1 MYRAYYRKLGLFCVE
16 EKNENNFK
24 YIKFKNAMVPAAGA
38 QGYGAKLEDHQ
49 SLKSFTVQKFY
60 GVGLCGAGA
69 SESTQESSKIQ
80 ILCPG

>member
-1 MYRAYYRKLGLFCVE
+1 MRIILNTSSSRMH
-16 EKNENNFK
+16 
-24 YIKFKNAMVPAAGA
+24 MVPAAGA
-38 QGYGAKLEDHQ
+38 NGYGAKLEDHQ

>member
-1 MYRAYYRKLGLFCVE
+1 MYRAYYRKLGLFYVK
-16 EKNENNFK
+16 EKMRIILNTSSSRMH
-24 YIKFKNAMVPAAGA
+24 MVPAAGA

-49 SLKSFTVQKFY
+49 SLKFFTIQKFY
-60 GVGLCGAGA
+60 GVGLCEAGA

>member
-1 MYRAYYRKLGLFCVE
+1 
-16 EKNENNFK
+16 
-24 YIKFKNAMVPAAGA
+24 MVPAAGA
-38 QGYGAKLEDHQ
+38 QGYEEKLEERQ

-80 ILCPG
+80 IPCPG

>member
-1 MYRAYYRKLGLFCVE
+1 MH
-16 EKNENNFK
+16 
-24 YIKFKNAMVPAAGA
+24 MVPAAGA